1 MKGLKKLLMSLILVT
16 VFAGVFAKSSGAAA
30 SSITRVI
37 GEETVEFSVPSD
49 YDSLLSNYTA
59 LVDAYADAENQ
70 VLAKD
75 VTITKY
81 VTLVKDLQVANDE
94 LKSSITNYSEDSAKL
109 ERYYNGARWYLGGTA
124 GVNLAT
130 DYDSYFV
137 GPILARAGTKWS
149 IAAYA
154 PVAVTRIDNYN
165 EKRGDIG
172 LAVGLGF
179 AVARRFNL

>member
-49 YDSLLSNYTA
+49 YNSLLANYTA
-59 LVDAYADAENQ
+59 LVDAYVAAENQ

-81 VTLVKDLQVANDE
+81 VTLVKDLQVVNDE
-94 LKSSITNYSEDSAKL
+94 LKSSITDYSNDSAKL
-109 ERYYNGARWYLGGTA
+109 ERYYNSARWYLGGTA
-124 GVNLAT
+124 GANLAT
-130 DYDSYFV
+130 DYDSYFA
-137 GPILARAGTKWS
+137 GPMLVRAGTKWS
-149 IAAYA
+149 FAAYV

-172 LAVGLGF
+172 ITVGLGF